1 MTAIELREELFREM
15 NPLLDSETAM
25 KKIIAYVKGLVVAQ
39 NKKSG
44 VAARKG
50 WAAAA
55 KKAHAAGEDK
65 QVTVDD
71 FAGAWATMDDDMLD
85 AALAKFHKDEE
96 FADMDKELYTPEE
109 AYELT
114 MKDIKAIYD
123 DATV

>member
-1 MTAIELREELFREM
+1 MTTIELREELFREM

-25 KKIIAYVKGLVVAQ
+25 KKIIAYVKELVVAQ

-44 VAARKG
+44 AAAPKG

-85 AALAKFHKDEE
+85 AALAKFHKDWGGEGTARE
-96 FADMDKELYTPEE
+96 IADELRSSRENSR
-109 AYELT
+109 
-114 MKDIKAIYD
+114 
-123 DATV
+123 TVETW

>member
-1 MTAIELREELFREM
+1 MTALELREELFREM

-39 NKKSG
+39 NKKTG

-55 KKAHAAGEDK
+55 KKAHTAGEDK

-85 AALAKFHKDEE
+85 AALAKFHKDWGGEGTARE
-96 FADMDKELYTPEE
+96 IADELRSSNALGNAST
-109 AYELT
+109 AWT
-114 MKDIKAIYD
+114 
-123 DATV
+123 

>member
-1 MTAIELREELFREM
+1 MTALELREELFREM

-39 NKKSG
+39 NKKTG

-55 KKAHAAGEDK
+55 KKAHTAGEDK

-85 AALAKFHKDEE
+85 AALAKFHKDWGGEGTARE
-96 FADMDKELYTPEE
+96 IADELRSSRENSR
-109 AYELT
+109 
-114 MKDIKAIYD
+114 
-123 DATV
+123 TVETWFKN

>member
-44 VAARKG
+44 AAARKG

-55 KKAHAAGEDK
+55 KDKLMIADVFEDEK
-65 QVTVDD
+65 MEDLQ
-71 FAGAWATMDDDMLD
+71 W
-85 AALAKFHKDEE
+85 
-96 FADMDKELYTPEE
+96 
-109 AYELT
+109 
-114 MKDIKAIYD
+114 
-123 DATV
+123 

>member
-25 KKIIAYVKGLVVAQ
+25 KKIAMKKIIAYVKGLVVAQ

-44 VAARKG
+44 AAARKG

-65 QVTVDD
+65 LMIADV
-71 FAGAWATMDDDMLD
+71 FE
-85 AALAKFHKDEE
+85 DEKME
-96 FADMDKELYTPEE
+96 DLQW
-109 AYELT
+109 
-114 MKDIKAIYD
+114 
-123 DATV
+123 

>member
-39 NKKSG
+39 NKKTG
-44 VAARKG
+44 VATRKG

-65 QVTVDD
+65 L
-71 FAGAWATMDDDMLD
+71 MI
-85 AALAKFHKDEE
+85 
-96 FADMDKELYTPEE
+96 ADVFENEKMEDLQW
-109 AYELT
+109 
-114 MKDIKAIYD
+114 
-123 DATV
+123 